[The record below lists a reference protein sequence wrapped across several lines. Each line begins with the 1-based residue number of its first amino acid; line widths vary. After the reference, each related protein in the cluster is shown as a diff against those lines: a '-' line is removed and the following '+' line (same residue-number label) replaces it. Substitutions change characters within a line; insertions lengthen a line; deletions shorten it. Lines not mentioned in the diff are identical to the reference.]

1 MGFWIYMLVVSM
13 ILPFTMIGLG
23 GAFSKKAP
31 KEINGVFGYRTTMS
45 MKNRDT
51 WEFAH
56 HYCGRLWKLL
66 GWPSLVVALIVML
79 IAKGSSTDSVGLI
92 GGGVCIL
99 QLILLIG
106 CVFPTEAAL
115 KKNFNKDGSRR

>member
-1 MGFWIYMLVVSM
+1 MGFWIYMLIVSLIM
-13 ILPFTMIGLG
+13 PFLMIGLG
-23 GAFSKKAP
+23 GAFRKKAP
-31 KEINGVFGYRTTMS
+31 KEINGVFGYRTSMS

-56 HYCGRLWKLL
+56 HYFGRLWERL
-66 GWPSLVVALIVML
+66 GWPALVVSAFVMVMT
-79 IAKGSSTDSVGLI
+79 KGKSDDMIGLI
-92 GGGVCIL
+92 GGGLCVL

-106 CVFPTEAAL
+106 CIFPTEAAL